1 VSKGLNEDM
10 AGPNDD
16 RDMPRRAGWFSP
28 YADEAAF
35 VRRLLIVVAIGG
47 LVLLAWTLSS
57 VFLLAFGAVVL
68 AIALR
73 SLADLFVRWARVPR
87 RFSLLAASL
96 VMLGV
101 FAGLGFF
108 FGIQI
113 VGQFE
118 QLARQIPA
126 TLDELLDRI
135 GLSTGPLAEAAR
147 EQATHGG
154 GLAPG
159 IASSLATAGVSLAA
173 GLTNFLL
180 IVAAGVYLA
189 VAPDAYLGGVRQ
201 LFPRTQQDRVTETLG
216 AVGEA
221 LRLWLGGAVVSMTI
235 VAMLTGFGLWAVGV
249 PYAFALGITAGLL
262 EFIPYVG
269 PLVAGIVALLA
280 ALSASGNTVLWALGV
295 VIVIQQVESYLIQP
309 LVQER
314 AVQLPPALGILAIVG
329 FGLAFGVLGVIFAAP
344 LTVALYVAVKKL
356 YVRET
361 LGQATEVPGEE

>member
-47 LVLLAWTLSS
+47 LVLLAWTISS

-269 PLVAGIVALLA
+269 PLVAGVVVLLA
-280 ALSASGNTVLWALGV
+280 ALSADGNTVLWALL
-295 VIVIQQVESYLIQP
+295 VILVIQQVESYLIQP

-329 FGLAFGVLGVIFAAP
+329 FGLVFGVLGVIFAAP
-344 LTVALYVAVKKL
+344 LTVAAYVAVKKL

-361 LGQATEVPGEE
+361 LGEPTEVPGER